1 MKKFLFLLVLSGF
14 MLSCGNTRQVL
25 RIDED
30 QTVDLSGRWNDSD
43 ARLVAEE
50 MVSDGLSRVWLTDF
64 LEKNG
69 EKPVVIVGD
78 IKNKTSEHISA
89 ETFIKDLEREFINS
103 GKVRIVQGGEARDQM
118 REERSDQQNYS
129 SLDSMKKWGLEK
141 GADYMLTGTIN
152 SITDEYG
159 REKVVF
165 YQVDLELS
173 DLETNETVWVG
184 NKKIK
189 KAIID

>member
-1 MKKFLFLLVLSGF
+1 MKKFLFLLVISGF

-43 ARLVAEE
+43 SRLVAEE

-103 GKVRIVQGGEARDQM
+103 GKVRIVQSGEARDQM

>member
-103 GKVRIVQGGEARDQM
+103 GKVRIVQSGEARDQM

-141 GADYMLTGTIN
+141 GADYLLTGTIN